1 MPLSTTLSKFYLL
14 NMGMLLLTSSQ
25 GFLYI

>member
-1 MPLSTTLSKFYLL
+1 MSLSTMLSKFYLL
-14 NMGMLLLTSSQ
+14 NMDMLLLTSSQ